1 MKNDLNQSKVPFISK
16 LAYGM
21 GDVGCNFSWMF
32 VGNFLMI
39 FYTDV
44 FGISMSAVATL
55 MLFSRFWDA
64 INDPIIGGLSDKTH
78 TRWGRYRPWLLF
90 AAPLT
95 ALVLI
100 LTFWAHPNWSQ
111 THKIIYMAVTYCI
124 LVLGYTCVNIPYGTL
139 CGAMTQNMTE
149 RAQINTSRS
158 VSAMI
163 AIGIIN
169 IITIPLIE
177 WLGNGNAQQGYLLI
191 AILYGTI
198 FAVCH
203 IFCFV
208 KTKEVVE
215 VPVAQKIPLRLQL
228 QAVAKNKP
236 YLLALLG
243 QVLFGFILYG
253 RNADLLYYFTYVEN
267 DAVLFTYYSMAII
280 IPSIIGAACFPKVF
294 QWTSNKGW
302 AASVFAFGTGFTMI
316 ALFFF
321 SPVTSPIPFYLF
333 AALSQFFF
341 SGFNTAIYAIIPDC
355 VEYGE
360 WRTGIRND
368 GFQYAFISLGNKIGM
383 ALGTAL
389 LALSLGWAGY
399 EANTTQN
406 EAVVAIMRHSFS
418 TIPGVLWVVTAL
430 ALFFYKLDKRSYNR
444 ILAVIKYRFLKR
456 KKNQREYD
464 VIALGELLVDF
475 NALHS
480 NDFDSVV
487 YESNPGGAP
496 CNVLAMLSNLQKRT
510 AFIGKVGDDF
520 LGNALQQRIVRMGIS
535 TEGLSK
541 DKKRNTTLAFLN
553 DSKTY
558 PHQYLFYRNRTA
570 DMNLDEGDVDADILS
585 RTRIFHFG
593 SLSFTH
599 KRCRKATRKAIRAA
613 KSKHRLISFDP
624 NYRPVLWLSEE
635 EARKW
640 MLYGCSVCDILKVE
654 VSELAFITQQ
664 TSIQNGVDF
673 LQKHYSIPLI
683 LVTLGEDGSQ
693 AFMGNRKVH
702 QEAFLTSRTI
712 DTTGAGDT
720 FLGCCLAYIL
730 EQGMELSDHQ
740 LQEMLFRANAAA
752 SLETTRK
759 GAIRAMPT
767 QAELEDY
774 LKKISSF

>member
-1 MKNDLNQSKVPFISK
+1 MKNDLNQPKVPFISK

-100 LTFWAHPNWSQ
+100 LTFWAHPDWSQ

-177 WLGNGNAQQGYLLI
+177 WLGNGNARQGYLLI

-203 IFCFV
+203 IFCFA

-294 QWTSNKGW
+294 QLTSNKGW
-302 AASVFAFGTGFTMI
+302 AASVFAFGTGITII

-418 TIPGVLWVVTAL
+418 TIPGILWVVTAL

-520 LGNALQQRIVRMGIS
+520 LGHALQQRIVRMGIS

-570 DMNLDEGDVDADILS
+570 DMNLDEGDVDADMLS

-599 KRCRKATRKAIRAA
+599 KRCRKATRKAIKAARFQGRA
-613 KSKHRLISFDP
+613 HRTEGRRI
-624 NYRPVLWLSEE
+624 
-635 EARKW
+635 A
-640 MLYGCSVCDILKVE
+640 
-654 VSELAFITQQ
+654 
-664 TSIQNGVDF
+664 
-673 LQKHYSIPLI
+673 
-683 LVTLGEDGSQ
+683 
-693 AFMGNRKVH
+693 
-702 QEAFLTSRTI
+702 
-712 DTTGAGDT
+712 
-720 FLGCCLAYIL
+720 
-730 EQGMELSDHQ
+730 
-740 LQEMLFRANAAA
+740 
-752 SLETTRK
+752 
-759 GAIRAMPT
+759 
-767 QAELEDY
+767 
-774 LKKISSF
+774 